1 MTYRVVIS
9 GAAEKDLRRIRDRT
23 ALRRLSEAIEALAD
37 DPHPPHA
44 GKLRG
49 VDNVWRIRVGDWR
62 ICYSIESGRLIVLV
76 LTVARR
82 REVYERLRRRLD

>member
-23 ALRRLSEAIEALAD
+23 ALRRLFSAIEALAD
-37 DPHPPHA
+37 DPRPSHA

-49 VDNVWRIRVGDWR
+49 MDNIWRIRVGDWR
-62 ICYSIESGRLIVLV
+62 ICYSIEIDRLIVLV
-76 LTVARR
+76 LTIARR
-82 REVYERLRRRLD
+82 GDVYERLRRRLD